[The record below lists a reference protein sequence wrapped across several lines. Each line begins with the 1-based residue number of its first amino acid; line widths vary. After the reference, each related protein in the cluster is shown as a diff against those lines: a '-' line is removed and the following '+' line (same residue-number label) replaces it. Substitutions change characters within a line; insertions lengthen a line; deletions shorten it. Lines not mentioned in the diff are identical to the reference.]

1 MSRIET
7 PEDLRDV
14 AVERAGDAAQ
24 RVADAAGGVGDR
36 ISKRAD
42 RAAVR
47 SGVLGVK
54 AGSRVGAAGTK
65 VGVKGSKLGLRGL
78 IFGTKAGVRE
88 KLRPARDAKLKADL
102 VRTSRELAHEASDL
116 ESTVESLKAVIADN
130 RQAGAKG
137 RTRLIGGVVLGAI
150 ITYHLDVEHG
160 AQRRAATAQR
170 LKQIASGRAA

>member
-14 AVERAGDAAQ
+14 ALERAGDAAQ
-24 RVADAAGGVGDR
+24 RVAGAAEGVGER

-65 VGVKGSKLGLRGL
+65 VGVKGSRLGIRGL
-78 IFGTKAGVRE
+78 KFGAKAGIRE

-116 ESTVESLKAVIADN
+116 EATVDSLKAVINAN

-137 RTRLIGGVVLGAI
+137 RTRLIGGVLLGAI

-160 AQRRAATAQR
+160 SERRAATARR
-170 LKQIASGRAA
+170 LKQIARGR